1 MRWILPDAFAKT
13 FRDGGKKPAGRP
25 IIALDNVSD
34 PAARVGD
41 DQFAWLAK
49 DLATLDKDAPVV
61 ARKFVF
67 IPNEITARQ
76 GESVVLEFTAPEVAM
91 GFFAP
96 ELGLR
101 ALIVPGEVAK
111 VPFIADKAGRFDF
124 LCDVFCGD
132 GHEGMIGHLVVQA

>member
-1 MRWILPDAFAKT
+1 MDRRLLLAGFA
-13 FRDGGKKPAGRP
+13 
-25 IIALDNVSD
+25 
-34 PAARVGD
+34 
-41 DQFAWLAK
+41 
-49 DLATLDKDAPVV
+49 ATLVAAASRAASEGSEPRRIPVV

-67 IPNEITARQ
+67 IPNEIIVKQ

-111 VPFIADKAGRFDF
+111 VPFTANKAGRFDF

-132 GHEGMIGHLVVQA
+132 GHEGMNGHLVVQA

>member
-1 MRWILPDAFAKT
+1 MDRRLLLAGFA
-13 FRDGGKKPAGRP
+13 
-25 IIALDNVSD
+25 
-34 PAARVGD
+34 
-41 DQFAWLAK
+41 
-49 DLATLDKDAPVV
+49 ATLVALASRAASAGEPRRIPVV

-67 IPNEITARQ
+67 IPDEIKVKK
-76 GESVVLEFTAPEVAM
+76 GEAVVLEFSALEVAM

-111 VPFIADKAGRFDF
+111 VAFTPDKAGRFDF

-132 GHEGMIGHLVVQA
+132 GHEGMNGHLVVQD

>member
-1 MRWILPDAFAKT
+1 MDRRLLL
-13 FRDGGKKPAGRP
+13 GGFVATVV
-25 IIALDNVSD
+25 AA
-34 PAARVGD
+34 AAR
-41 DQFAWLAK
+41 A
-49 DLATLDKDAPVV
+49 ATEAAPRRIPVV

-67 IPNEITARQ
+67 IPSEIAVRQ

-101 ALIVPGEVAK
+101 ALLVPGEVAR
-111 VPFIADKAGRFDF
+111 VPFTADKPGRFDF

-132 GHEGMIGHLVVQA
+132 GHEGMNGHLIVTA

>member
-1 MRWILPDAFAKT
+1 MDRRLLIAGFAAALAPRAAT
-13 FRDGGKKPAGRP
+13 QGSERR
-25 IIALDNVSD
+25 IA
-34 PAARVGD
+34 
-41 DQFAWLAK
+41 
-49 DLATLDKDAPVV
+49 VV

-67 IPNEITARQ
+67 IPNEITVRK

-101 ALIVPGEVAK
+101 TLIVPGELAR
-111 VPFIADKAGRFDF
+111 VPWRPDRVGRFDF

-132 GHEGMIGHLVVQA
+132 GHEGMSGRLVVQA